1 LHSISQADG
10 TLFPVGLLPST
21 ATIGDQGLEVGGVPV
36 APLAAEF
43 GTPLLIYD
51 EVHLR
56 ERCQQARAAFPDGVS
71 YASKAFLCRS
81 LARLIHEEGLGLDVA
96 SGGELAVALAAGVP
110 ASSLTLHG
118 NNKST
123 SELKAALDAGVGRIV
138 IDSCDEV
145 DRLEAL
151 TAGATNWQRVL
162 LRVNPAVTADTHKSM
177 LTGHAASK
185 FGVALSGGR
194 ADEIA
199 GRLRSARHLRL
210 EGIHVHT
217 GSQILDLEPLGRSIS
232 AAAAFATFCDAA
244 ELIVGGGLGVAYTQG
259 LQAPSLAEWGAV
271 AHAAARAGRFD
282 GRLHAE
288 PGRAIVAV
296 AAITVYTIGT
306 VKTLSEDVI
315 LLAVDGGISDN
326 PRPALYGSV
335 YQPLLARY
343 PYVRDGNQGGPF
355 TVVGKN
361 CESSDTFA
369 RDVQVLAQ
377 PRIGDSLCLPVTG
390 AYSYAMSS
398 NYNGLSRPAVVLV
411 GHGEARMI
419 IRRESFDDLIR
430 TDLFPG
436 PERMS

>member
-1 LHSISQADG
+1 MHSTSQADG

-21 ATIGDQGLEVGGVPV
+21 ATVGDQGLEVGAVPV
-36 APLAAEF
+36 AVLAAEF
-43 GTPLLIYD
+43 GTPLLVYD

-56 ERCQQARAAFPDGVS
+56 ERCQQAKAAFPDGVS

-81 LARLIHEEGLGLDVA
+81 LARLIHDEGLGLDVA

-110 ASSLTLHG
+110 ASRLTLHG
-118 NNKST
+118 NNKSP

-145 DRLEAL
+145 DRLETL
-151 TAGATNWQRVL
+151 TAGGTNWQRVL
-162 LRVNPAVTADTHKSM
+162 LRVNPAVTADTHQSM
-177 LTGHAASK
+177 RTGHAASK
-185 FGVALSGGR
+185 FGVAVSGGQ
-194 ADEIA
+194 AGEITSQ
-199 GRLRSARHLRL
+199 LHRSRHLRL
-210 EGIHVHT
+210 EGIHVHA

-232 AAAAFATFCDAA
+232 AAAAFAKSCDAA
-244 ELIVGGGLGVAYTQG
+244 ELIVGGGLGVAYTHGQ
-259 LQAPSLAEWGAV
+259 QAPSLAEWGSV
-271 AHAAARAGRFD
+271 AHRAARAAGFD

-306 VKTLSEDVI
+306 IKTLSEDVTV
-315 LLAVDGGISDN
+315 LAVDGGISDN

-343 PYVRDGNQGGPF
+343 PYVRDGVQRGPF

-369 RDVQVLAQ
+369 RDVEVLAQ
-377 PRIGDSLCLPVTG
+377 PRIGDTLCLPVTG

-398 NYNGLSRPAVVLV
+398 NYNGLARPAVVLV
-411 GHGEARMI
+411 GEGQTRVI

-430 TDLFPG
+430 ADLFLA
-436 PERMS
+436 PEGMS